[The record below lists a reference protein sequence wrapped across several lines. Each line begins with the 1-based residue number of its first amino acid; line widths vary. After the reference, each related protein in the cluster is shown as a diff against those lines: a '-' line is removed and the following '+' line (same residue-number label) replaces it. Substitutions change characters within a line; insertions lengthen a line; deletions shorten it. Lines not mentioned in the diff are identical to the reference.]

1 MINNLHS
8 QYIYS
13 VILETQTLAL
23 QPKRAFLI
31 FFYFYAQYLASSLQE
46 QKR

>member
-8 QYIYS
+8 QYIYP
-13 VILETQTLAL
+13 VIRETQTLEL
-23 QPKRAFLI
+23 LPKAAFLI